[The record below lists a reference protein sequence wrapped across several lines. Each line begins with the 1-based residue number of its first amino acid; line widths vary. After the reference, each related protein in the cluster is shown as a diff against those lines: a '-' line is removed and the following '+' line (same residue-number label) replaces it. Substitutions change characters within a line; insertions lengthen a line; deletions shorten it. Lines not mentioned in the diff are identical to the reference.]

1 MRRDRLLAITPDDV
15 TAKAE
20 RAIVDLDWKGDTRPL
35 HQITDAIRATNA
47 AAVGSIADRWQAC
60 ALAERGRRG
69 SEQYLERI
77 RRESNYLGGENVRHG
92 G

>member
-20 RAIVDLDWKGDTRPL
+20 RAMVDLDSKGDTRPL

-47 AAVGSIADRWQAC
+47 AAVGSIADRWLAC
-60 ALAERGRRG
+60 ALPERDAAEANSALSASG
-69 SEQYLERI
+69 ENPI
-77 RRESNYLGGENVRHG
+77 TLGGENVRHG